1 MMETKPQPN
10 PQPAETLAGAF
21 ERETGQNVSLCYQC
35 ARCSS
40 GCPVADKMDLAPHQ
54 VMRALQ
60 LDDRSVLAAASAW
73 LCASCY
79 TCTACC
85 PQSLDVAGIMDAV
98 RIASKRLG
106 VPAGVADVDRF
117 SSHFLANVRLFG
129 RVYELGLM
137 AGMNLASGRPFANVG
152 MGMGMLKRGKLNL
165 LPAIARAPRQVE
177 PVSRD
182 AATVAYYPGCSLHS
196 TAREYDRSI
205 RHVAGELGLKLV
217 EPPGW
222 TCCGA
227 SAAHTSDHA
236 LATELPLRN
245 LRTVERMGLDT
256 LMAPCSS
263 CYSRTKA
270 AAATEGASAVRVAT
284 IVETLIE
291 RVGVEAIARRVRR
304 PLDGLKVACYYG
316 CLMTRPPDI
325 VHCENPEY
333 PTAMEDVLKAL
344 GAEPVDWS
352 YKTDCCGATLGMT
365 KTGIALEMTRKILV
379 NARAC
384 GAELIVAVCPMCHV
398 NLDARQSQIGLGF
411 AIPVLYLSQLMAW
424 AFASGEDEAGLRCN
438 FVDPTQVLHR
448 DP

>member
-1 MMETKPQPN
+1 MTQTK
-10 PQPAETLAGAF
+10 PQPAETLASALQ
-21 ERETGQNVSLCYQC
+21 REIGQNVRLCYQC

-40 GCPVADKMDLAPHQ
+40 GCPVADKMDRAPHQ

-60 LDDRSVLAAASAW
+60 LDDRSVLESDAAW

-79 TCTACC
+79 TCTARC
-85 PQSLDVAGIMDAV
+85 PQDLDVAGILDAV
-98 RIASKRLG
+98 RIESKRLG
-106 VPAGVADVDRF
+106 VPADVADVDRF
-117 SSHFLANVRLFG
+117 SSHFVANVRLFG

-137 AGMNLASGRPFANVG
+137 AGINLASGRPFANAG
-152 MGMGMLKRGKLNL
+152 MGMGMLKRGKLGL
-165 LPAIARAPRQVE
+165 LPAIAREPKRVE

-196 TAREYDRSI
+196 TAKEYDRSI

-222 TCCGA
+222 NCCGA
-227 SAAHTSDHA
+227 SAAHTCDRA
-236 LATELPLRN
+236 LAAELPLRN

-270 AAATEGASAVRVAT
+270 AAATRKTGAVRVVT
-284 IVETLIE
+284 IVETLLE
-291 RVGVEAIARRVRR
+291 RAGTETIASRVRR

-325 VHCENPEY
+325 THSENPEY

-352 YKTDCCGATLGMT
+352 YKTDCCGAALGMT
-365 KTGIALEMTRKILV
+365 RTGIALEMTRKILV

-384 GAELIVAVCPMCHV
+384 GAALIATVCPMCHV
-398 NLDARQSQIGLGF
+398 NLDARQSQIGLDF
-411 AIPVLYLSQLMAW
+411 AIPVTYLSQLMAW
-424 AFASGEDEAGLRCN
+424 AFGSGEGEAGLRCN
-438 FVDPTQVLHR
+438 FVDPTHVLRR